1 MKLNNEMYDMA
12 LKNKEICTVYNEE
25 YVLLKK
31 AMPVTDDKLSWY
43 IETIN
48 RLKESGINVAEI
60 IDYRL
65 IPRTTNSY
73 KDGKIQYTT
82 GVFLEERAKG
92 NSLDSGSVYLRVR
105 QDYDF
110 NEVVSRYL
118 QLTINYIEELELR
131 ANASQEMYDKL
142 VMDCL
147 DIQKSGLTIDPKPLN
162 FFFDKDCGY
171 TVIDVIPNN
180 PRFMDSFYLNFPQYL
195 LGIVFGYGRPV
206 ISIDCEDCSVLS
218 QELQERINKAGR
230 TLEAKIVSS
239 LRKYGF
245 YEDNIIEAVVGN
257 KFRYENKYDTVEIEA
272 MEDYIAQIYM
282 ALKEEYAKKKP
293 SESGGFSIIC

>member
-1 MKLNNEMYDMA
+1 MKLNDEMYELSRRSDG
-12 LKNKEICTVYNEE
+12 ICTIYDDN
-25 YVLLKK
+25 YVLLNKT
-31 AMPVTDDKLSWY
+31 MPVTDDELPWY

-48 RLKESGINVAEI
+48 RLKESGVNIATVV
-60 IDYRL
+60 DYRL
-65 IPRTTNSY
+65 IPGMTYSY
-73 KDGKIQYTT
+73 KNGKVQYTR

-92 NSLDSGSVYLRVR
+92 NSLTSDSVYLRTSK
-105 QDYDF
+105 DYDF
-110 NEVVSRYL
+110 NEVVSKYL
-118 QLTINYIEELELR
+118 KLTINYIEELESR
-131 ANASQEMYDKL
+131 ANAPQEMYDKL

-171 TVIDVIPNN
+171 TIIDVIPNSPN
-180 PRFMDSFYLNFPQYL
+180 FMDSFYLNFSQYV

-206 ISIDCEDCSVLS
+206 ISIDCEECSVLS

-245 YEDNIIEAVVGN
+245 DEIIIIEAILEN
-257 KFRYENKYDTVEIEA
+257 KFRYKNKFDTVEIED
-272 MEDYIAQIYM
+272 MEGYIAQIFM
-282 ALKEEYAKKKP
+282 ALKGEYVPKKT
-293 SESGGFSIIC
+293 SESGGFSILC